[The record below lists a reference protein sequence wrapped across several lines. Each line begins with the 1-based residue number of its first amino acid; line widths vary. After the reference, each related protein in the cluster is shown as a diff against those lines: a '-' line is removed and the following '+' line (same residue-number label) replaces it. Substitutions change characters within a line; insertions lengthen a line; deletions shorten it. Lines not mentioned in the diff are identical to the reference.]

1 MTDVLRNTDAL
12 QLFVSDVPFVL
23 ESGAVLP
30 EIRIAYHT
38 WGRLNAAADNVV
50 WVLHALTGS
59 SDAATWWPDIVG
71 NGRVFDPANSFIIC
85 ANMIGSCYGSTG
97 PTHVDPTTGQPWYDA
112 FPLVTNRD
120 IIRAFRLLRDHLGIE
135 RIRTLIGGSMGGQ
148 QALEWAVQEHERIE
162 RLIVIAANAQH
173 SPWGVAFNA
182 AQRLAIE
189 ADATFR
195 EPRIDAGQAGLAA
208 ARAVAMLSYRSS
220 GLYNRTQRTPE
231 SLLDGFRAESY
242 QRHQGNKLVQRF
254 NAHSYY
260 GLTKTMDAHDVG
272 RDRGGTGAAL
282 RSISSDT
289 LVIGISTDT
298 LFPVYEQHFIADM
311 IPRARYKT
319 LLSSVGHDAFLTD
332 QQQLATLL

>member
-1 MTDVLRNTDAL
+1 MTDVLPRTDAAR
-12 QLFVSDVPFVL
+12 LFVSDVPFEL
-23 ESGAVLP
+23 ESGRVLSNL
-30 EIRIAYHT
+30 RIAYHT
-38 WGRLNAAADNVV
+38 WGRLNASADNVV

-59 SDAATWWPDIVG
+59 SDVTTWWPDIVG
-71 NGRVFDPANSFIIC
+71 HGKPFDPQKHFIVC

-97 PTHVDPTTGQPWYDA
+97 PTDVDPSTGQAWYA
-112 FPLVTNRD
+112 SFPLVTNRD
-120 IIRAFRLLRDHLGIE
+120 IVRAFQRLRDHLGIQ
-135 RIRTLIGGSMGGQ
+135 RIDTLIGGSMGGQ
-148 QALEWAVQEHERIE
+148 QAVEWGVQEHERID

-182 AQRLAIE
+182 AQRMAIE
-189 ADATFR
+189 ADPTFA
-195 EPRIDAGQAGLAA
+195 EPKPDAGQAGLAA
-208 ARAVAMLSYRSS
+208 ARAVAMLSYRSA

-242 QRHQGNKLVQRF
+242 QRHQGRKLVQRF
-254 NAHSYY
+254 SAHSYY
-260 GLTKTMDAHDVG
+260 SLTKTMDAHDVG

-282 RSISSDT
+282 RRISSDT

-311 IPRARYKT
+311 IPQARYKT

-332 QQQLATLL
+332 QQHLATLL